1 MTEHTSK
8 DPIKA
13 IKALLTDELHIDAVH
28 FPVDVK
34 SENGS
39 IIIEGTVEKISQKK
53 RAMLYAMGLAGI
65 TGIIDR
71 LRVRPSSHMSDA
83 QIRDHLYGAFAGES
97 AFKGLKLEA
106 EVTGGI
112 VDLEGEVWS
121 LSHKRLAG
129 VLAWWIPG
137 VLDVINSI
145 EVNPPEEDSD
155 GELSDAVRL
164 ALEKDRLVDAQS
176 LKVSTNGY
184 VVTLEGV
191 TGCAAERE
199 AAEDDAWFTW
209 GVNDVVNNIVVD
221 EASVHKLP

>member
-1 MTEHTSK
+1 MLTEELK
-8 DPIKA
+8 FDPNDFPI
-13 IKALLTDELHIDAVH
+13 ALRMEDGTIVM
-28 FPVDVK
+28 
-34 SENGS
+34 
-39 IIIEGTVEKISQKK
+39 EGMVSNVGLKK
-53 RAMLYAMGLAGI
+53 RALLLAMGLQEVQGVV
-65 TGIIDR
+65 DR
-71 LRVRPSSHMSDA
+71 LRVRPSVSMSDDE
-83 QIRDHLYGAFAGES
+83 IRDHMRGALTQES
-97 AFKGLKLEA
+97 ALNGLDINI
-106 EVTGGI
+106 EVRDGV
-112 VDLEGEVWS
+112 VDLEGQVWS

-209 GVNDVVNNIVVD
+209 GVNDVVNKIVID
-221 EASVHKLP
+221 ETSVHKLP

>member
-1 MTEHTSK
+1 MTSQ
-8 DPIKA
+8 PA
-13 IKALLTDELHIDAVH
+13 VKALRAMLTEKLKFDPND
-28 FPVDVK
+28 FPIALRMEDGTIVM
-34 SENGS
+34 
-39 IIIEGTVEKISQKK
+39 EGMVSNVGLKK
-53 RAMLYAMGLAGI
+53 RALLLAMGLQEVQGVV
-65 TGIIDR
+65 DR
-71 LRVRPSSHMSDA
+71 LRVRPSVSMSDDE
-83 QIRDHLYGAFAGES
+83 IRDHMRGALTQES
-97 AFKGLKLEA
+97 ALNGLDINI
-106 EVTGGI
+106 EVRDGV
-112 VDLEGEVWS
+112 VDLEGQVWS

-209 GVNDVVNNIVVD
+209 GVNDVVNNIVID
-221 EASVHKLP
+221 ETSVHKLP

>member
-1 MTEHTSK
+1 MTSQ
-8 DPIKA
+8 PA
-13 IKALLTDELHIDAVH
+13 VKALRAILTEELKFDPND
-28 FPVDVK
+28 FPIALRMEDGTIVM
-34 SENGS
+34 
-39 IIIEGTVEKISQKK
+39 EGMVSNVGLKK
-53 RAMLYAMGLAGI
+53 RALLLAMGLQEVQGVV
-65 TGIIDR
+65 DR
-71 LRVRPSSHMSDA
+71 LRVRPSVSMSDDE
-83 QIRDHLYGAFAGES
+83 IRDHMRGALTQES
-97 AFKGLKLEA
+97 ALNGLDINI
-106 EVTGGI
+106 EVRDGV
-112 VDLEGEVWS
+112 VDLEGQVWS

>member
-1 MTEHTSK
+1 MTSQ
-8 DPIKA
+8 PA
-13 IKALLTDELHIDAVH
+13 VKALRAMLTEELKFDPND
-28 FPVDVK
+28 FPIALRMEDGTIVM
-34 SENGS
+34 
-39 IIIEGTVEKISQKK
+39 EGMVSNVGLKK
-53 RAMLYAMGLAGI
+53 RALLLAMGLQEVQGVV
-65 TGIIDR
+65 DR
-71 LRVRPSSHMSDA
+71 LRVRPSVSMSDDE
-83 QIRDHLYGAFAGES
+83 IRDHMRGALTQES
-97 AFKGLKLEA
+97 ALNGLDINI
-106 EVTGGI
+106 EVRDGV
-112 VDLEGEVWS
+112 VDLEGQVWS

-209 GVNDVVNNIVVD
+209 GVNDVVNNIVID
-221 EASVHKLP
+221 EASIHKLP

>member
-1 MTEHTSK
+1 MTSQ
-8 DPIKA
+8 PA
-13 IKALLTDELHIDAVH
+13 VKALRAMLTEELKFDPND
-28 FPVDVK
+28 FPIALRMEDGTIVM
-34 SENGS
+34 
-39 IIIEGTVEKISQKK
+39 EGMVSNVGLKK
-53 RAMLYAMGLAGI
+53 RALLLAMGLQEVQGVV
-65 TGIIDR
+65 DR
-71 LRVRPSSHMSDA
+71 LRVRPSVSMSDDE
-83 QIRDHLYGAFAGES
+83 IRDHMRGALTQES
-97 AFKGLKLEA
+97 ALNGLDINI
-106 EVTGGI
+106 EVRDGV
-112 VDLEGEVWS
+112 VDLEGQVWS

-164 ALEKDRLVDAQS
+164 ALQKDRLVDAQS
-176 LKVSTNGY
+176 LKAAPNGY

-209 GVNDVVNNIVVD
+209 GVNDVVNNIVID
-221 EASVHKLP
+221 ETSVHKLP

>member
-1 MTEHTSK
+1 MLTEELK
-8 DPIKA
+8 FDPNDFPI
-13 IKALLTDELHIDAVH
+13 ALRMEDGTIVM
-28 FPVDVK
+28 
-34 SENGS
+34 
-39 IIIEGTVEKISQKK
+39 EGMVSNVGLKK
-53 RAMLYAMGLAGI
+53 RALLLAMGLQEVQGVV
-65 TGIIDR
+65 DR
-71 LRVRPSSHMSDA
+71 LRVRPSVSMSDDE
-83 QIRDHLYGAFAGES
+83 IRDHMRGALTQES
-97 AFKGLKLEA
+97 ALNGLDINI
-106 EVTGGI
+106 EVRDGVI
-112 VDLEGEVWS
+112 DLEGQVWS

>member
-1 MTEHTSK
+1 MTSQ
-8 DPIKA
+8 PA
-13 IKALLTDELHIDAVH
+13 VKALRAMLTEELKFDPND
-28 FPVDVK
+28 FPIALRMEDGTIVM
-34 SENGS
+34 
-39 IIIEGTVEKISQKK
+39 EGMVSNVGLKK
-53 RAMLYAMGLAGI
+53 RALLLAMGLQEVQGVV
-65 TGIIDR
+65 DR
-71 LRVRPSSHMSDA
+71 LRVRPSVSMSDDE
-83 QIRDHLYGAFAGES
+83 IRDHMRGALTQES
-97 AFKGLKLEA
+97 ALNGLDINI
-106 EVTGGI
+106 EVRDGV
-112 VDLEGEVWS
+112 VDLEGQVWS

-209 GVNDVVNNIVVD
+209 GVNDVVNKIVID

>member
-1 MTEHTSK
+1 MTSQ
-8 DPIKA
+8 PA
-13 IKALLTDELHIDAVH
+13 VKALRAILTEELKFDPND
-28 FPVDVK
+28 FPIALRMEDGTIVM
-34 SENGS
+34 
-39 IIIEGTVEKISQKK
+39 EGMVSNVGLKK
-53 RAMLYAMGLAGI
+53 RALLLAMGLHEVQGVV
-65 TGIIDR
+65 DR
-71 LRVRPSSHMSDA
+71 LRVRPSVSMSDDE
-83 QIRDHLYGAFAGES
+83 IRDHMRGALTQES
-97 AFKGLKLEA
+97 ALNGLDINI
-106 EVTGGI
+106 EVRDGV
-112 VDLEGEVWS
+112 VDLEGQVWS

-209 GVNDVVNNIVVD
+209 GVNDVVNNIVID
-221 EASVHKLP
+221 ETSVHKLP

>member
-1 MTEHTSK
+1 MTSQ
-8 DPIKA
+8 PA
-13 IKALLTDELHIDAVH
+13 VKALRAMLTEELKFDPND
-28 FPVDVK
+28 FPIALRMEDGTIVM
-34 SENGS
+34 
-39 IIIEGTVEKISQKK
+39 EGMVSNVGLKK
-53 RAMLYAMGLAGI
+53 RALLLAMGLQEVQGVV
-65 TGIIDR
+65 DR
-71 LRVRPSSHMSDA
+71 LRVRPSVSMSDDE
-83 QIRDHLYGAFAGES
+83 IRDHMRGALTQES
-97 AFKGLKLEA
+97 ALNGLDINI
-106 EVTGGI
+106 EVRDGV
-112 VDLEGEVWS
+112 VDLEGQVWS

-209 GVNDVVNNIVVD
+209 GVNDVVNNIVID
-221 EASVHKLP
+221 ETSVHKLP

>member
-1 MTEHTSK
+1 MTSQ
-8 DPIKA
+8 PA
-13 IKALLTDELHIDAVH
+13 VKALRAMLTEELKFDPND
-28 FPVDVK
+28 FPIALRMEDGTIVM
-34 SENGS
+34 
-39 IIIEGTVEKISQKK
+39 EGMVSNVGLKK
-53 RAMLYAMGLAGI
+53 RALLLAMGLQEVQGVV
-65 TGIIDR
+65 DR
-71 LRVRPSSHMSDA
+71 LRVRPSVSMSDDE
-83 QIRDHLYGAFAGES
+83 IRDHMRGALTQES
-97 AFKGLKLEA
+97 ALNGLDINI
-106 EVTGGI
+106 EVRDGV
-112 VDLEGEVWS
+112 VDLEGQVWS

-209 GVNDVVNNIVVD
+209 GVNDVVNKIVID
-221 EASVHKLP
+221 ETSVHKLP

>member
-1 MTEHTSK
+1 MTSH
-8 DPIKA
+8 PA
-13 IKALLTDELHIDAVH
+13 VKAL
-28 FPVDVK
+28 
-34 SENGS
+34 
-39 IIIEGTVEKISQKK
+39 
-53 RAMLYAMGLAGI
+53 RAMLTEELKFDPNDFPIALRMEDGTLVMEGMVSHVGLKKGACRRA
-65 TGIIDR
+65 TGLQEVQGVVDR
-71 LRVRPSSHMSDA
+71 LRVRPSVSMSDDE
-83 QIRDHLYGAFAGES
+83 IRDHMRGALTQES
-97 AFKGLKLEA
+97 ALNGLDINI
-106 EVTGGI
+106 EVRDGV
-112 VDLEGEVWS
+112 VDLEGQVWS

-191 TGCAAERE
+191 KGGGPE
-199 AAEDDAWFTW
+199 
-209 GVNDVVNNIVVD
+209 
-221 EASVHKLP
+221 

>member
-1 MTEHTSK
+1 MLTEELK
-8 DPIKA
+8 FDPNDFPI
-13 IKALLTDELHIDAVH
+13 ALRMEDGTIVM
-28 FPVDVK
+28 
-34 SENGS
+34 
-39 IIIEGTVEKISQKK
+39 EGMVSNVGLKK
-53 RAMLYAMGLAGI
+53 RALLLAMGLQEVQGVV
-65 TGIIDR
+65 DR
-71 LRVRPSSHMSDA
+71 LRVRPSVSMSDDE
-83 QIRDHLYGAFAGES
+83 IRDHMRGALTQES
-97 AFKGLKLEA
+97 ALNGLDINI
-106 EVTGGI
+106 EVRDGV
-112 VDLEGEVWS
+112 VDLEGQVWS

-209 GVNDVVNNIVVD
+209 GVNDVVNKIVVD

>member
-1 MTEHTSK
+1 MTSQ
-8 DPIKA
+8 PA
-13 IKALLTDELHIDAVH
+13 VKALRAILTEELKFDPND
-28 FPVDVK
+28 FPIALRMEDGTIVM
-34 SENGS
+34 
-39 IIIEGTVEKISQKK
+39 EGMVSNVGLKK
-53 RAMLYAMGLAGI
+53 RALLLAMGLQEVQGVV
-65 TGIIDR
+65 DR
-71 LRVRPSSHMSDA
+71 LRVRPSVSMSDDE
-83 QIRDHLYGAFAGES
+83 IRDHMRGALTQES
-97 AFKGLKLEA
+97 ALNGLDINI
-106 EVTGGI
+106 EVRDGV
-112 VDLEGEVWS
+112 VDLEGQVWS

-209 GVNDVVNNIVVD
+209 GVNDVVNNIVID

>member
-1 MTEHTSK
+1 MTSQ
-8 DPIKA
+8 PA
-13 IKALLTDELHIDAVH
+13 VKALRAMLTEELKFDPND
-28 FPVDVK
+28 FPIALRMEDGTIVM
-34 SENGS
+34 
-39 IIIEGTVEKISQKK
+39 EGMVSNVGLKK
-53 RAMLYAMGLAGI
+53 RALLLAMGLQEVQGVV
-65 TGIIDR
+65 DR
-71 LRVRPSSHMSDA
+71 LRVRPSVSMSDDE
-83 QIRDHLYGAFAGES
+83 IRDHMRGALTQES
-97 AFKGLKLEA
+97 ALNGLDINI
-106 EVTGGI
+106 EVRDGV
-112 VDLEGEVWS
+112 VDLEGQVWS

-209 GVNDVVNNIVVD
+209 GVNDVVNKIVVD

>member
-1 MTEHTSK
+1 MLTEK
-8 DPIKA
+8 LKFDPNDFPI
-13 IKALLTDELHIDAVH
+13 ALRMEDGTIVM
-28 FPVDVK
+28 
-34 SENGS
+34 
-39 IIIEGTVEKISQKK
+39 EGMVSNVGLKK
-53 RAMLYAMGLAGI
+53 RALLLAMGLQEIQGVV
-65 TGIIDR
+65 DR
-71 LRVRPSSHMSDA
+71 LRVRPSVSMSDDE
-83 QIRDHLYGAFAGES
+83 IRDHMRGALTQES
-97 AFKGLKLEA
+97 ALNGLDINI
-106 EVTGGI
+106 EVRDGV
-112 VDLEGEVWS
+112 VDLEGQVWS

-164 ALEKDRLVDAQS
+164 ALEKDKLVDAQS

-209 GVNDVVNNIVVD
+209 GVNDVVNNIVID
-221 EASVHKLP
+221 ETSVHKLP